1 MTVLSLDPWR
11 PYHLRLILNATLCAR
26 IIGNIADFSDK
37 SAVLK
42 NYSAGIDAIKADV
55 SKNVLKGAKQ
65 RIINRIAVVVGD
77 CLDCYE
83 AIIVDADTLLFREEE
98 DFEKT
103 FSDYEKKTVKDL
115 KRGRDSLKQ
124 MDKDIR
130 KVKSQI
136 RKHAKEKK
144 GKPDKKEQALES
156 AKKKKTD
163 DLKALEDQEKS
174 LKESHR
180 AFLQKMLGLLNNM
193 TQEQKVMTR
202 DAVANPWKSFR
213 EFTIFGDAK
222 LGWNIKRGAIEI
234 KQILEK
240 EKDDKKRPE
249 KIKELL
255 DEYYKEL
262 ENLDKI
268 AHDTNILF
276 ERFESGFNYLVEIV
290 PTRPLR
296 IAHKEFIA
304 KKLRLFDI
312 QRRLATEIK
321 L

>member
-11 PYHLRLILNATLCAR
+11 PYHLRLILNATICAR

-55 SKNVLKGAKQ
+55 VKNSLGKAKD
-65 RIINRIAVVVGD
+65 RIINRIVVVVQD

-103 FSDYEKKTVKDL
+103 FNDYEKKAL
-115 KRGRDSLKQ
+115 INRKRGRESLKK
-124 MDKDIR
+124 MDRDIE
-130 KVKSQI
+130 KVKAQI
-136 RKHAKEKK
+136 REHAKKK
-144 GKPDKKEQALES
+144 NVKANKKEKSIES
-156 AKKKKTD
+156 AKKSEEAK
-163 DLKALEDQEKS
+163 LKELQEQEKS

-180 AFLQKMLGLLNNM
+180 AFLRKMLGLLNNM
-193 TQEQKVMTR
+193 AQEQKVMTR

-222 LGWNIKRGAIEI
+222 LGWNIKRNAIEI
-234 KQILEK
+234 GHLLEQEK
-240 EKDDKKRPE
+240 EEKNRPE

-255 DEYYKEL
+255 DTYYKEL
-262 ENLDKI
+262 EDLDKI

-296 IAHKEFIA
+296 IAHKGFIA